1 MKIILT
7 FLSLVFA
14 IYIATIGVNFLSEPS
29 NSKVFFGVLLII
41 LALGVSY
48 IAVKSLIKSKNK

>member
-14 IYIATIGVNFLSEPS
+14 IYIATRGVNLLSEPS
-29 NSKVFFGVLLII
+29 NTKVLFGLLHII

-48 IAVKSLIKSKNK
+48 IAVKSLIKK

>member
-14 IYIATIGVNFLSEPS
+14 IYVATRGVNYLSEPS
-29 NSKVFFGVLLII
+29 NTKVFFGVLYII
-41 LALGVSY
+41 LALGIAF
-48 IAVKSLIKSKNK
+48 IAVKSLLKK